1 MLNYP
6 NLARA
11 ALVKY
16 KRWSQ
21 AKTIK
26 PRHLAQLSTQIFV
39 TEKLL
44 EENERLTNELER
56 TRRAFS
62 ELNLIH
68 AMQNEAWQQEIK
80 ANSELT
86 DLFIKHLKKNDFN
99 I

>member
-16 KRWSQ
+16 KRWSK

-26 PRHLAQLSTQIFV
+26 KNHLTQLNTQIFV

-44 EENERLTNELER
+44 EENERLSNELER

-68 AMQNEAWQQEIK
+68 AMQHEAWQQEIK
-80 ANSELT
+80 EHSELT
-86 DLFIKHLKKNDFN
+86 QLFIKHLKK
-99 I
+99 

>member
-16 KRWSQ
+16 KRWSK

-26 PRHLAQLSTQIFV
+26 KNHLTQLNTQIFV

-44 EENERLTNELER
+44 EQNEHLTNELER

-86 DLFIKHLKKNDFN
+86 DLFIKHLKK
-99 I
+99 

>member
-16 KRWSQ
+16 KRWSK

-26 PRHLAQLSTQIFV
+26 PRHLAQLSTQIFI
-39 TEKLL
+39 TEKLI
-44 EENERLTNELER
+44 EENERLTNELQR

-62 ELNLIH
+62 ELNLLH
-68 AMQNEAWQQEIK
+68 ALQNEHWQNEIEQHK
-80 ANSELT
+80 QLT
-86 DLFIKHLKKNDFN
+86 DLFIKHLKNS
-99 I
+99 